1 MGFTSRPLGTGPSS
15 LIQDEALRKKGVHV
29 GDGVGPQ
36 QGEGILGAGV
46 GVWRGGGGGVG
57 GGPGLALRKTLLG
70 HPGQEQGSQFGCGVR
85 LWLIPGFAGW
95 GACGQGTSPLPGGQC
110 CNTLMRASKAWGA
123 FQAPPGRQRR
133 VVRKHS
139 LAPNCPVGINEPV
152 TPPPGELPCP
162 HQATFQELGLL

>member
-57 GGPGLALRKTLLG
+57 GDQA
-70 HPGQEQGSQFGCGVR
+70 
-85 LWLIPGFAGW
+85 WL
-95 GACGQGTSPLPGGQC
+95 S
-110 CNTLMRASKAWGA
+110 
-123 FQAPPGRQRR
+123 GRP
-133 VVRKHS
+133 S
-139 LAPNCPVGINEPV
+139 LATQGKNKGAS
-152 TPPPGELPCP
+152 L
-162 HQATFQELGLL
+162 AAGLDCG